1 MGSITSP
8 VTTIAPEV
16 ASFGAGGQQYIAS
29 LRTGFN
35 VSANQVNELFAFSC
49 TDTNVPNARVLT
61 NITEPRKVGSTMAFR
76 AVRLGLRIVPLLS
89 SGGPLSPTQLMNMK
103 QLLQSADVTI
113 TVGSNDTKIAE
124 FSGLDLME
132 PIDTVASDTTAT
144 AMVSQGLGGGI
155 GWIPLAIPIEIQA
168 NCNIGGT
175 VRFSAPVPLALLADL
190 NAFGFVVI
198 LQGLK
203 VVKS

>member
-8 VTTIAPEV
+8 VTTTAPDV
-16 ASFGAGGQQYIAS
+16 TSFGAGGQQYIAS

-35 VSANQVNELFAFSC
+35 ISQNQVNELFSFSS
-49 TDTNVPNARVLT
+49 TDSNVPNARLLT

-76 AVRLGLRIVPLLS
+76 AVRLGLRLVSLKT
-89 SGGPLSPTQLMNMK
+89 GGPVTPTEFANMK
-103 QLLQSADVTI
+103 HLLQASDVTI

-132 PIDTVASDTTAT
+132 PIDTVASDSTAT
-144 AMVSQGLGGGI
+144 CLAGPGLGGGI
-155 GWIPLAIPIEIQA
+155 GWIPLAIPLEIQA

-175 VRFSAPVPLALLADL
+175 VRFNTTVPSSLTTTP
-190 NAFGFVVI
+190 NSFAFIVI